1 MNSEDRPIREFS
13 DEEFLKISDLAQLF
27 IEKGAT
33 EPPPKFVII
42 AGGVGAGKTT
52 MRRQNFKSGYVNF
65 DFGEI
70 FNAVKKEFGEANPR
84 LSEYATLASTL
95 ILSESLAGQKNLVI
109 EIIGDNKAWIETVMN
124 KMKEL
129 GYEISLQFIH
139 CDPQKAYQRHV
150 QAVQED
156 TEYISA
162 YFTQEATLAF
172 FYQQLELGEMP
183 LREETK

>member
-1 MNSEDRPIREFS
+1 MDTNDQKITEFN
-13 DEEFLKISDLAQLF
+13 DEEFSKIINLARRF

-33 EPPPKFVII
+33 EKPPKFVII

-52 MRRQNFKSGYVNF
+52 VRRQDFTNGYVNF

-70 FNAVKKEFGEANPR
+70 FNAVKKKFGEENSR
-84 LSEYATLASTL
+84 LSEYATLASNL
-95 ILSESLAGQKNLVI
+95 ILSESLSGLKNIVI
-109 EIIGDNKAWIETVMN
+109 EIIGENKELIETVMN
-124 KMKEL
+124 KMQEL
-129 GYEISLQFIH
+129 GYEISFQFIH

-150 QAVQED
+150 KAVKED
-156 TEYISA
+156 LEYISS

-183 LREETK
+183 IGEETK